1 MISDPGQSKKPAAV
15 WSVNTSN
22 KTPVS
27 ILHEFCQHYLKT
39 TPEFSLDETS
49 NKQAPFRSAVSVN
62 GIMYGCGAETTKK
75 QAKQVAAQK
84 TLDLFLPG
92 AFNWGCE
99 AHDVLE
105 KTFEYFSNVNLD
117 DSNVVQMLKQAGL
130 PSPWEILKECYQRN
144 QGTLLGELE
153 FSLKPIAGDLTQQF
167 EYTLVCG
174 KANVRGKCTGRR
186 EGQQSAAQAMLKELH
201 PYVSSWST
209 ILQMYTDKYSQIPG
223 KKTEP
228 VNISAKPDSLAT
240 TTDTDVLQKL
250 RQEMQKLAMTM
261 KEKGIEGDITKKHL
275 HL

>member
-1 MISDPGQSKKPAAV
+1 
-15 WSVNTSN
+15 
-22 KTPVS
+22 
-27 ILHEFCQHYLKT
+27 
-39 TPEFSLDETS
+39 
-49 NKQAPFRSAVSVN
+49 
-62 GIMYGCGAETTKK
+62 MYGCGAETTKK

-92 AFNWGCE
+92 AFNWGSE
-99 AHDVLE
+99 AHDNLE
-105 KTFEYFSNVNLD
+105 KTFEYFSTVSLD

-130 PSPWEILKECYQRN
+130 RSPWEILKECYQRN

-153 FSLKPIAGDLTQQF
+153 FSLKPISGDSTQQF

-174 KANVRGKCTGRR
+174 KASVKGACTGKR

-201 PYVSSWST
+201 PYVTSWST
-209 ILQMYTDKYSQIPG
+209 ILQMYTDKYSQMPG

-228 VNISAKPDSLAT
+228 VNISAKPDTVTTTTTTTT
-240 TTDTDVLQKL
+240 TTDTDVLQRL

-261 KEKGIEGDITKKHL
+261 KDKGIVIEGEMTKKHL